1 MKHLT
6 IGLTIATLMTGCA
19 SMNDSLILGAGVGA
33 AAGGAATAAGYSAG
47 GKSASFENV
56 AVGAAIGTAVG
67 LITSY
72 FTHKSVEESRKYLDN
87 KDFEMHFGDLPPS
100 PFVVPKTPLKKGAR

>member
-19 SMNDSLILGAGVGA
+19 SMNDSLILGAGMGA
-33 AAGGAATAAGYSAG
+33 AAGGAVTAAGYSAG

-72 FTHKSVEESRKYLDN
+72 FTHKSVEDSRKYLDN

>member
-19 SMNDSLILGAGVGA
+19 SMNDSLILGAGMGA

-72 FTHKSVEESRKYLDN
+72 FTHKRVEDSRKYLDN

>member
-1 MKHLT
+1 MKNIT
-6 IGLTIATLMTGCA
+6 IGLTIAALLTGCA
-19 SMNDSLILGAGVGA
+19 SMNDSLILGAGMGA

-47 GKSASFENV
+47 GKSPSFENV

-72 FTHKSVEESRKYLDN
+72 FTHKSVEDSRKYLDN

-100 PFVVPKTPLKKGAR
+100 PFLVPKTPLKKGAR

>member
-6 IGLTIATLMTGCA
+6 IGLTIAALLTGCA
-19 SMNDSLILGAGVGA
+19 SMNDSLILGAGMGA
-33 AAGGAATAAGYSAG
+33 AAGGAAAAAGYSAA
-47 GKSASFENV
+47 GKSPSFENV

-67 LITSY
+67 LFTSY
-72 FTHKSVEESRKYLDN
+72 FTHKSVEDSRKYLDN

-100 PFVVPKTPLKKGAR
+100 PFIIPKTPLKKGAR